1 MSFERDDDDEGNSNN
16 FEANYQCY
24 STAFL
29 VDRDRET
36 IENSGKIFL
45 PESALAQLI
54 HQVIFYFH
62 NRKFRQHLSIFRPV
76 LCYLN

>member
-1 MSFERDDDDEGNSNN
+1 MSFESDDEGNNNN
-16 FEANYQCY
+16 FQTSYQCY

-29 VDRDRET
+29 VDRNRET

-45 PESALAQLI
+45 PESALARLI

-62 NRKFRQHLSIFRPV
+62 HRKFR
-76 LCYLN
+76 